1 MKQRSLFLAA
11 ALSTALLAPPAFA
24 GVFVGVGVGV
34 PVVPA
39 VPVYVPP
46 PVYVSPPVVVAAPVV
61 RVPPPVVRVPPPV
74 VLAPVVVPRT
84 YVAPAYPVARVR
96 AAYWPHG
103 VVVVH

>member
-24 GVFVGVGVGV
+24 GMFIGVGV
-34 PVVPA
+34 PVVPV

-46 PVYVSPPVVVAAPVV
+46 PVYVSPPVVVAAPA
-61 RVPPPVVRVPPPV
+61 VRVPPPV

>member
-11 ALSTALLAPPAFA
+11 AALSAALLAPSAFA
-24 GVFVGVGVGV
+24 GVFVGVGV
-34 PVVPA
+34 PV

-46 PVYVSPPVVVAAPVV
+46 PVYVSPPVVVAAPAV
-61 RVPPPVVRVPPPV
+61 RVPLPV

-84 YVAPAYPVARVR
+84 YVAPAYPVVRVR
-96 AAYWPHG
+96 AGYWPHG

>member
-24 GVFVGVGVGV
+24 GLFVGVGVPVV

-46 PVYVSPPVVVAAPVV
+46 PVHVSPPVVVAAPVV
-61 RVPPPVVRVPPPV
+61 RVPPPVV
-74 VLAPVVVPRT
+74 LAPVVVPRA
-84 YVAPAYPVARVR
+84 YVAPAYPVVRVR